1 MTLTKVHDLR
11 EVLRIARVIV
21 PELRGQI
28 GDQMGGDVE
37 GGPGRSRQT
46 SNRSARKAINDVGTT
61 AERQG
66 LIADDDDKSIN
77 IDQIAGVVETDEI
90 PRLKKLIFRAT
101 KGKAYMYAQQF
112 EDGSDVQR
120 NPMSVYIIL
129 F

>member
-11 EVLRIARVIV
+11 EVLRIASIIV

-28 GDQMGGDVE
+28 GDGMGGDVE
-37 GGPGRSRQT
+37 GGPGRGRVA
-46 SNRSARKAINDVGTT
+46 SNRSRKAINERGGDPLLG
-61 AERQG
+61 AE
-66 LIADDDDKSIN
+66 DDDKALSIE
-77 IDQIAGVVETDEI
+77 QIAGVVETDEI

-112 EDGSDVQR
+112 EDNSDVQR

>member
-1 MTLTKVHDLR
+1 
-11 EVLRIARVIV
+11 
-21 PELRGQI
+21 
-28 GDQMGGDVE
+28 MGGDVE
-37 GGPGRSRQT
+37 GGPGRGRQV
-46 SNRSARKAINDVGTT
+46 SNRSRKAIN
-61 AERQG
+61 ERGGDQ
-66 LIADDDDKSIN
+66 LLPDDDDKALSIE
-77 IDQIAGVVETDEI
+77 QIAGVVETDEI